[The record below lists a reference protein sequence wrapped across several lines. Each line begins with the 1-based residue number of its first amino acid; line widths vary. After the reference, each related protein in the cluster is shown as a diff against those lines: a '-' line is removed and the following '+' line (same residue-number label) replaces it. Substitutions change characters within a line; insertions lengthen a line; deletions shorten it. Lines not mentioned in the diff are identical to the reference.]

1 MRGSGHGPE
10 GPDIEPGSYDTTS
23 LRARGAIAAALNP
36 CASLID
42 AAQMRPEVCVGAS
55 VADIHSHD
63 LLARV
68 LRTMDPKPWRIGN
81 SKPLF
86 GSDK

>member
-55 VADIHSHD
+55 VADIHSHEF
-63 LLARV
+63 ARKGIEDHGSE
-68 LRTMDPKPWRIGN
+68 TMADGKFKAPIWVR
-81 SKPLF
+81 
-86 GSDK
+86 